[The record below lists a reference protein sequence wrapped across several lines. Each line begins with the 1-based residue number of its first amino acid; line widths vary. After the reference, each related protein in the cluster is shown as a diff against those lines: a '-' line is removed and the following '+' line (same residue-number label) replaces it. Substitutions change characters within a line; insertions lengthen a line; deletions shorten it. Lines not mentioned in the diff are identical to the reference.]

1 MRSSH
6 RVATFVLLL
15 GLGGLAPPT
24 RAQSTWLDRTVPN
37 SLQVE
42 FAKPMFHGPDDG
54 FFTFSG
60 YLTTRLSLGTKLSF
74 VGELPVATFALD
86 SSSPLLEDASSTT
99 VGNLYLGI
107 ESHPKPG
114 EEWRGEGP
122 TGTWFELGARVPL
135 ARDEELATNSGIA
148 SDVNRWEAFVPDAFV
163 VRTAGHWHA
172 ESTHDEEAPLGLGVD
187 VRVAPA
193 LWISDDFGD
202 DVELFTNYG
211 LQLLFL
217 VEGGSLGLGTSGE
230 WLMSREGR
238 FDANSAHQF
247 ELALGASAG
256 AVQLGLT
263 LRTPMDDSSPLT
275 DSLDRVVALSVAV
288 ALP

>member
-6 RVATFVLLL
+6 RVAMFVLLL
-15 GLGGLAPPT
+15 GLGALPHAAQ
-24 RAQSTWLDRTVPN
+24 AQSIWLDRAVPN

-42 FAKPMFHGPDDG
+42 LAKPMFHGPADG
-54 FFTFSG
+54 FFTFGG
-60 YLTTRLSLGTKLSF
+60 YLTTRLSLGNKLSF

-86 SSSPLLEDASSTT
+86 SSSPLLEDESSTT
-99 VGNLYLGI
+99 MGNLYLGI

-135 ARDEELATNSGIA
+135 ASDEEFATNAGIA
-148 SDVNRWEAFVPDAFV
+148 SDVNRWEAFAPDAFV
-163 VRTAGHWHA
+163 VRAAGHWHG
-172 ESTHDEEAPLGLGVD
+172 ESPPDEEAPLGFGAD

-193 LWISDDFGD
+193 LWILDDFGD

-211 LQLLFL
+211 VQLLFL

-230 WLMSREGR
+230 WLISREGR
-238 FDANSAHQF
+238 FDTNSAHQF
-247 ELALGASAG
+247 ELALGANAG
-256 AVQLGLT
+256 GVQLGLT

-275 DSLDRVVALSVAV
+275 DSLDRVVGLSVAV